1 MKKNIL
7 ALCVLSLAAVGCAK
21 QVSISTGESTKM
33 YFDAWMQVHYPT
45 VKANQDSLYIIK
57 DIPGSGVQVDTA
69 AKYVYLEYTSRKLD
83 GTVNTTSREDLS
95 KQIGT
100 YNPSYYYGPHIWKL
114 ADEVLYVGIEKSL
127 MGMKVGG
134 SREVVIPRWLYTS
147 DRRGTYQD
155 YVKATKSWGEADMIC
170 EFEVVEAIP
179 DVLAWQ
185 EDSLKRFVA
194 RNYPNTDF
202 AKGENVDSI
211 GFRYIRL
218 SEPTDTTAFPS
229 DTTIYINY
237 TGRLLNGQVF
247 DTTIER
253 VAKDSGT
260 YSSAKTYG
268 PVSVSWAAGRSGLQ
282 LSGSSVISGFSRT
295 LWQMRPYEKGVGIFY
310 SEFGYS
316 STGSGSAIPEYSPLM
331 FEVEIVDKP

>member
-1 MKKNIL
+1 MKKYFIIALSAVL
-7 ALCVLSLAAVGCAK
+7 AVSCAK
-21 QVSISTGESTKM
+21 QVSLSTGDQAKM
-33 YFDAWMQVHYPT
+33 YFDAWMQVHYPD

-57 DIPGSGVQVDTA
+57 DIPGKGVQVDTA

-83 GTVNTTSREDLS
+83 GTINTTSREDLS

-114 ADEVLYVGIEKSL
+114 ANEVLHVGIEKSL
-127 MGMKVGG
+127 MGMTVGG
-134 SREVVIPRWLYTS
+134 SREVVIPRWLYTA
-147 DRRGTYQD
+147 DRRKTYQD
-155 YVKATKSWGEADMIC
+155 YVKATKSWGESDMIC
-170 EFEVVEAIP
+170 EFEVVEAIA

-202 AKGENVDSI
+202 TAQENVDSI

-218 SEPTDTTAFPS
+218 AEPTDTTAFPS

-247 DTTIER
+247 DTTIEK

-260 YSSAKTYG
+260 YSPAKTYG
-268 PVSVSWAAGRSGLQ
+268 PVSVSWSAGRSGLQ

-331 FEVEIVDKP
+331 FEVEIVDKQ